1 MHKWEGGAW
10 KQVKEAQMKRTE
22 WTFGRTLKRKGT
34 GTSISLPTKYR
45 TLLNTPYLQPLLA
58 PFSRC
63 YHSCRWSN
71 ALKGLRLEN
80 CTLKIQPG
88 ISGTRVLPLDPER
101 AVRLQKACQAEP
113 WEQSYCPATGQPNQA
128 PEVPHLMLKAKPF
141 ASSLSDTIWDG
152 DSKPPEKPI
161 PHTWDPLWGSAK
173 PHLWAQKS
181 AHAWSLEVGSASVLA
196 PSSDRPL

>member
-80 CTLKIQPG
+80 CTFKIQPG
-88 ISGTRVLPLDPER
+88 ISGTRVLSLDPER

-113 WEQSYCPATGQPNQA
+113 WEQSCCPATGQTQPGTGSAPPDAEGKTFCIVSERRNLGWRFKASRKTNTSYLGSSLGFCQTPSLS
-128 PEVPHLMLKAKPF
+128 PEV
-141 ASSLSDTIWDG
+141 SSCMVPGGGLRQCS
-152 DSKPPEKPI
+152 
-161 PHTWDPLWGSAK
+161 SA
-173 PHLWAQKS
+173 L
-181 AHAWSLEVGSASVLA
+181 
-196 PSSDRPL
+196 